1 MLQSPAAA
9 NRPTQPVLTTIY
21 LALGSNLGDR
31 EALLNEAIERLR
43 VEQIETV
50 RRSTIIETA
59 AAYVLDQPHF
69 LNMVIEAQTEHFAF
83 ELLNRIQKVETEMG
97 RQKTIDKGPRNIDI
111 DILHFDELT
120 LQTPHLTLPHPL
132 IHERPFVLIPLAE
145 LRTGLYP
152 KK

>member
-1 MLQSPAAA
+1 M
-9 NRPTQPVLTTIY
+9 TTIY

-59 AAYVLDQPHF
+59 PAYVLDQPPF

-83 ELLNRIQKVETEMG
+83 EFLNRIQKVETEMG
-97 RQKTIDKGPRNIDI
+97 RLKTIDKGPRNIDI
-111 DILHFDELT
+111 DILYFDELT

-145 LRTGLYP
+145 LRTGL
-152 KK
+152 

>member
-1 MLQSPAAA
+1 M
-9 NRPTQPVLTTIY
+9 TTIY

-43 VEQIETV
+43 AEQIETV

-59 AAYVLDQPHF
+59 PAYVLDQPHF

-83 ELLNRIQKVETEMG
+83 ELLNRTQKVESEMG

-111 DILHFDELT
+111 DILYFDELT

-145 LRTGLYP
+145 LRTGL
-152 KK
+152 

>member
-1 MLQSPAAA
+1 M
-9 NRPTQPVLTTIY
+9 TTIY

-43 VEQIETV
+43 AEQIETT
-50 RRSTIIETA
+50 RRSSIIETA
-59 AAYVLDQPHF
+59 PAYVLDQPPF

-97 RQKTIDKGPRNIDI
+97 RLKTIDKGPRNIDI
-111 DILHFDELT
+111 DILYFDELT

-145 LRTGLYP
+145 LRTGL
-152 KK
+152 

>member
-1 MLQSPAAA
+1 M
-9 NRPTQPVLTTIY
+9 TTIY

-43 VEQIETV
+43 VEQIETT

-59 AAYVLDQPHF
+59 PAYVLDQPYF

-97 RQKTIDKGPRNIDI
+97 RLKTIDKGPRNIDI
-111 DILHFDELT
+111 DILYFDELT

-145 LRTGLYP
+145 LRTGL
-152 KK
+152 